1 MRGEFTYTWIMTTQ
15 MGAAPRLTAISSWDV
30 GIAAALAV
38 VAAILRL
45 PSLGPAS
52 LYRDDTWQALVT
64 RTSGLGNLL
73 RTGVTAPG
81 YAALL
86 RGWSALAGT
95 STTALQVPALVAG
108 ICLPALV
115 FLLGRRWGLSRP
127 ATAVA
132 ATLLVTGDIAVSMST
147 RVKPFGLDAV
157 VAVGLIWL
165 GTRTL
170 ELPGASR
177 RWIALVAAGIGALV
191 FSASTL
197 PVTAAVALVCLVVA
211 WRAGAMR
218 VAAPALAVLGI
229 AVAGWYVAVL
239 APATTTE
246 LHDFW
251 RGNYAPLTD
260 GLRGLR
266 HLWVLSH
273 AFLGYAAPAK
283 LTNARLVIWLLGVV
297 AVTGAV
303 VLVRRGRWAQAGLAG
318 LPIVIAASLATLEL
332 APFGTGRT
340 DLYLLP
346 GLALLVAAAI
356 DAAVNAR
363 PALAPAAA
371 VVLCAML
378 VAAATPSLHGTYP
391 DEDLRGAVLAA
402 DSARGPGTVTI
413 VLPEFGYA
421 WAFYRGGPVIVRND
435 KRAMTG
441 FTPLAEPNVL
451 LLPGF
456 EVAARGEHTAQLRR
470 AAAAAVDTLVAP
482 PGVAEAWVVRSDYY
496 PADDLPEVYGALKA
510 AGFHKVPGFEHR
522 HGIAEHWSR

>member
-1 MRGEFTYTWIMTTQ
+1 MPAR
-15 MGAAPRLTAISSWDV
+15 AARSSAALNRRDA
-30 GIAAALAV
+30 GIAAALAA
-38 VAAILRL
+38 VAAVLRL
-45 PSLGPAS
+45 PSLGPDS
-52 LYRDDTWQALVT
+52 LYRDDTWQALAT
-64 RTSGLGNLL
+64 RANGFGDLL

-108 ICLPALV
+108 TCLPALV
-115 FLLGRRWGLSRP
+115 YLLGRRWGLSRP

-132 ATLLVTGDIAVSMST
+132 ATLLVAGDIAVSMSA

-177 RWIALVAAGIGALV
+177 RWIALVAASIGALV

-197 PVTAAVALVCLVVA
+197 PVTAGVAFVCLVVA
-211 WRAGAMR
+211 WRAGVMR
-218 VAAPALAVLGI
+218 VAAPALAALGV
-229 AVAGWYVAVL
+229 AAAGWYVAVL
-239 APATTTE
+239 APARTGE

-260 GLRGLR
+260 GVGGLR
-266 HLWVLSH
+266 HLRVLVE
-273 AFLGYAAPAK
+273 AFLGYAAPEK
-283 LTNARLVIWLLGVV
+283 LMSVRLLVWLLGVV
-297 AVTGAV
+297 AGAGAV
-303 VLVRRGRWAQAGLAG
+303 VLVRRGRCAQAGLAG
-318 LPIVIAASLATLEL
+318 LPIVIAAGLATLEL

-356 DAAVNAR
+356 DAIANAR

-371 VVLCAML
+371 VVVAAML
-378 VAAATPSLHGTYP
+378 VAAATPALHGTYP

-402 DSARGPGTVTI
+402 DAARGPGTVTI
-413 VLPEFGYA
+413 VLPEFAYA
-421 WAFYRGGPVIVRND
+421 WAFYRGGPVMVRD
-435 KRAMTG
+435 DERAMTG
-441 FTPLAEPNVL
+441 FTPLAEPDVL

-456 EVAARGEHTAQLRR
+456 QVTATGERNARLRR
-470 AAAAAVDTLVAP
+470 AAVAAVDVVVAP
-482 PGVAEAWVVRSDYY
+482 PEVAEAWVVRSDYY
-496 PADDLPEVYGALKA
+496 PSDDLPEVYDALRA

-522 HGIAEHWSR
+522 HGIAEHWTR